1 MQLET
6 NLCYNHNDAEQ
17 AIVFKTEVSQ
27 PLSTY
32 KSPQFPL

>member
-17 AIVFKTEVSQ
+17 AIVFKTDWGQ
-27 PLSTY
+27 PTTEHI
-32 KSPQFPL
+32 